1 MSSKLLIAK
10 NISKT
15 FGGVHALKNVDFEVA
30 AAEIHCLCGE
40 NGSGKSTFVKTVA
53 GVYTPDSGE
62 IIFNGRTYHKIGVRE
77 AINEGVQVIYQDLSL
92 FSQMSVAENIAI
104 NMMVGQD
111 RKYVNWKNIHEMAQM
126 QLNRIGVDMDLKA
139 PIENM
144 SVANQQLVAIC
155 RALNMD
161 AKLLFM
167 DEPTTAL
174 TKHEVDRLLS
184 IVLELKARG
193 ISVVFI
199 SHKLDEV
206 MEVADSVSVFR
217 DGEKVGDFS
226 SKEIDERSLSYY
238 MTGRKVEYPRYER
251 KIDDDKP
258 VLNVKNLS
266 KEGHYEDVSMNIRK
280 GDIVGLIG
288 LLGAGR
294 TELALSLF
302 GLNPQ
307 DAGSVEV
314 EGQEYRFTSPKQAIA
329 AGISLVPESRQTQGC
344 FLQKDISDNISSAI
358 LDKIRNKLGVLDRVY
373 QRNLGQEMIE
383 KLKVVALDAGTMV
396 ANLSGGNAQKVVLGK
411 WIATKPKILILDSP
425 TVGVDIGSK
434 AEIYENIQKLA
445 SEGMG
450 ILMISDDISE
460 LMANSN
466 KLYVMKKGRI
476 AGEFGDQ
483 DRPMEPGVADEAYA
497 IMNADE

>member
-1 MSSKLLIAK
+1 MSSKLLSAR

-15 FGGVHALKNVDFEVA
+15 FGGVHALKSVDFEVA

-62 IIFNGRTYHKIGVRE
+62 IVFNGHTYTKIGVRE
-77 AINEGVQVIYQDLSL
+77 AIKEGVQVIYQDLSL

-104 NMMVGQD
+104 NMMVGEN
-111 RKYVNWKNIHEMAQM
+111 RKYVNWSNIYELAEM
-126 QLNRIGVDMDLKA
+126 QLNRIGVPMDLKA

-155 RALNMD
+155 RALSMD

-226 SKEIDERSLSYY
+226 SKDIDEHSLSYY
-238 MTGRKVEYPRYER
+238 MTGRKVEYPRYQR
-251 KIDDDKP
+251 KITDDKP
-258 VLNVKNLS
+258 VLSLKNLT
-266 KEGHYEDVSMNIRK
+266 KKGHYENVSMEIRK

-302 GLNPQ
+302 GLNPH
-307 DAGSVEV
+307 DSGSVWV
-314 EGQEYRFTSPKQAIA
+314 EGETHCFTSPKQAIN
-329 AGISLVPESRQTQGC
+329 AGISLVPENRKTQGC
-344 FLQKDISDNISSAI
+344 FLEKDIIDNVSSAI
-358 LDKIRNKLGVLDRVY
+358 LDKIRRRFGVIDREY
-373 QRNLGQEMIE
+373 QKNLGKEMIE
-383 KLKVVALDAGTMV
+383 KLKVVALDTGTKV

-411 WIATKPKILILDSP
+411 WIATRPKILILDSP

-445 SEGMG
+445 DSGMG
-450 ILMISDDISE
+450 ILMISDELPE
-460 LMANSN
+460 LMANCN
-466 KLYVMKKGRI
+466 KLYVMRKGRI
-476 AGEFGDQ
+476 AGEYGSD
-483 DRPMEPGVADEAYA
+483 EPLTHDVAANVNA
-497 IMNADE
+497 IINADE